1 MDRPGLLNFHAAAED
16 GAVDV
21 LLIHS
26 LTRLGRDTDKVTNCL
41 GLEIWV
47 AKIMNPT
54 VRSSYFSCNFLEMIP
69 DRSLREVFA
78 LSGCE
83 YQSIL
88 ALLDGLPTFPSF
100 TYFQTLFTL
109 FLPLPGKQFHYKR
122 GGL

>member
-1 MDRPGLLNFHAAAED
+1 MSHINLYRFNIIS
-16 GAVDV
+16 V
-21 LLIHS
+21 LE
-26 LTRLGRDTDKVTNCL
+26 RENRKGM
-41 GLEIWV
+41 

-54 VRSSYFSCNFLEMIP
+54 VRNSYFSCNFLEMIP

-88 ALLDGLPTFPSF
+88 ALLDGLPIFPAF